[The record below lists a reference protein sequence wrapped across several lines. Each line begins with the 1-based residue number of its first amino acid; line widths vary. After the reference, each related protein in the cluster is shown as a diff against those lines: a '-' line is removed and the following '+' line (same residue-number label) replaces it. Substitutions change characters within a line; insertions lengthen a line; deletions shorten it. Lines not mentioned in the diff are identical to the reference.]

1 MRYYIESP
9 SPAMSMLLQ
18 HKTVGL
24 KYAIRQQQMEM
35 EKRIAENV
43 LKSISMQLETNG
55 AISEIESL
63 KKAIENLGK

>member
-1 MRYYIESP
+1 
-9 SPAMSMLLQ
+9 MSMQLQ
-18 HKTVGL
+18 HKTVCL
-24 KYAIRQQQMEM
+24 QCAIRQQQMEM
-35 EKRIAENV
+35 EKRITENV